1 MVLQKMKDTAE
12 AYLGVTCNSAV
23 ITVPASFN
31 YLQRKATMDAGTIA
45 GINTLRV
52 ICESTAAA
60 IAYSFNRVA
69 DIENILIFDLGGG
82 SLSVSLLNIEMAVFE
97 VKATAGD
104 IFLGGEDFD
113 DRLVD
118 YFAQEF
124 KHKNKKGASFVMYT
138 LNQ

>member
-23 ITVPASFN
+23 ITVPTSFN
-31 YLQRKATMDAGTIA
+31 YLQRQATMDAGTIA
-45 GINTLRV
+45 GINTLRL
-52 ICESTAAA
+52 IGESTAAA
-60 IAYSFNRVA
+60 IAYGFNRVA

-82 SLSVSLLNIEMAVFE
+82 SLSVSLLNVMEKIFE

-113 DRLVD
+113 NRLVN
-118 YFAQEF
+118 YFVQ
-124 KHKNKKGASFVMYT
+124 
-138 LNQ
+138 